1 MSQAPPRE
9 LDEES
14 RALLRRIVE
23 RQAYRQLMAANIRG
37 HGLKYV
43 PEIEEKTALAR
54 DLEASLAVLHE
65 AVELHVRL
73 GGSELE
79 HAVRDQMERI
89 PYPTTRLELAIC
101 LALCDRAERVVAE
114 GYAGSRSPELGAIA
128 RALLAADRTAT
139 TRGEELF
146 VGFCAEPGN
155 RPAAQAL
162 LSRWMTIALYAL
174 GRPGTPGDARAVALG
189 LRTKRVADVVREFLR
204 DVEPLIAGCKL
215 AMPDLAA
222 LGIELPTAATGAGR
236 KA

>member
-1 MSQAPPRE
+1 MSEAPSRE

-43 PEIEEKTALAR
+43 PEIEEKGALAR

-65 AVELHVRL
+65 VVDLHARL

-101 LALCDRAERVVAE
+101 LALCDRAERVVAQ
-114 GYAGSRSPELGAIA
+114 GYAGSKSPELAAIA
-128 RALLAADRTAT
+128 RALLDDRTAT
-139 TRGEELF
+139 TRGEEVF
-146 VGFCAEPGN
+146 IRFCAEPGN
-155 RPAAQAL
+155 RPAAQAM

-204 DVEPLIAGCKL
+204 DVEPLISACGL
-215 AMPDLAA
+215 AMPDLVA
-222 LGIELPTAATGAGR
+222 LGVDLPTAAAGGR

>member
-1 MSQAPPRE
+1 MSETPPRE

-43 PEIEEKTALAR
+43 PEIEEKAALAR
-54 DLEASLAVLHE
+54 DLEASLAVLRD
-65 AVELHVRL
+65 VVDLHARL
-73 GGSELE
+73 GGVELE

-101 LALCDRAERVVAE
+101 LALCDRAERAVAE
-114 GYAGSRSPELGAIA
+114 GYAGSRSPDLARIA
-128 RALLAADRTAT
+128 RALIDADRTAT

-146 VGFCAEPGN
+146 IRFCEEPGN
-155 RPAAQAL
+155 RPAAQAML
-162 LSRWMTIALYAL
+162 ARWLTIAVLAL

-189 LRTKRVADVVREFLR
+189 LRTKRVADVVREFLG
-204 DVEPLIAGCKL
+204 DVAPLVAACGL
-215 AMPDLAA
+215 ALPDLAA
-222 LGIELPTAATGAGR
+222 VGLELPAAAAAGR